1 MKEALKLAELIEH
14 FDSNDESH
22 PLELLKEIAATLRA
36 LAQPEQGP
44 PSEWAGIKAIL
55 DEYGLQAI
63 DFVADFKAALAQP
76 EQEPEVVSKAKFNRL
91 QDDYNDL
98 FNRALQDAKHAKAW
112 RAHVNNCQLQGVDL
126 DHVFKP
132 PLTAQPEQEPVGYDY
147 RIKYDRGCYK
157 CCSQFCPGNCIDTSP
172 PKRPWVWLTDA
183 EKSELWGRDAV
194 IPFSYADAIEAKLKE
209 KNT

>member
-1 MKEALKLAELIEH
+1 MTKEALKLALGYVERNCPALV
-14 FDSNDESH
+14 F
-22 PLELLKEIAATLRA
+22 KEIKEA
-36 LAQPEQGP
+36 LAQPVQEP

-172 PKRPWVWLTDA
+172 PKRPWVGLTDD
-183 EKSELWGRDAV
+183 EVEDCMEMSIQKTCRAV
-194 IPFSYADAIEAKLKE
+194 EAKLKE

>member
-1 MKEALKLAELIEH
+1 MTKEALVQML
-14 FDSNDESH
+14 NDEINVG
-22 PLELLKEIAATLRA
+22 LKTALTRVNALVAENKALKEA
-36 LAQPEQGP
+36 LAQPEQEP

-76 EQEPEVVSKAKFNRL
+76 EQEPEVVSKVKFNRL

-172 PKRPWVWLTDA
+172 PKRPWVGLTDD
-183 EKSELWGRDAV
+183 EVEDCMEMSIQKTCRAV
-194 IPFSYADAIEAKLKE
+194 EAKLKE